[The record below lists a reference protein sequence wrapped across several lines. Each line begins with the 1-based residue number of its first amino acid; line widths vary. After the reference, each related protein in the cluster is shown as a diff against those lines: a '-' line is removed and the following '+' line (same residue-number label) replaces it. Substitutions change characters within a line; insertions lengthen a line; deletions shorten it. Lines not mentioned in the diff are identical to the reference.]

1 MNILAI
7 VAARGG
13 SKRLPGKNIK
23 LLGGRPLIAWTLE
36 AAKLS
41 GAFHAIVVTTDDLDI
56 ANAAQQCGG
65 VMLHRRSAELSTDTA
80 TSYDVVMD
88 VLNQYEAANGEVQGV
103 MLLQPTSPFRTTE
116 SISRAVHLFGTSK
129 APVVSV
135 CPAEV
140 HPAWTFRITDSSLD
154 PFLGWDGLAFRSQDL
169 PPAYTLT
176 GSIYLMT
183 PQDLR
188 KHRRFLIPGTQP
200 LITNSGAEALD
211 IDTADDWQA
220 ALDHLARQRV

>member
-7 VAARGG
+7 VPARGG
-13 SKRLPGKNIK
+13 SKRLPGKNVK
-23 LLGGRPLIAWTLE
+23 PLGGRPLIAWTLE

-41 GAFHAIVVTTDDLDI
+41 GEFHDIVVTTDDADI
-56 ANAAQQCGG
+56 ANAAQRCGG
-65 VMLHRRSAELSTDTA
+65 VVLYRRSAELSTDTA

-88 VLNQYEAANGEVQGV
+88 ALNQYEACHGEVQGV
-103 MLLQPTSPFRTTE
+103 MLLQPTSPFRTAE
-116 SISRAVHLFGTSK
+116 SISRAVRLFAASGT
-129 APVVSV
+129 PVVSV

-140 HPAWTFRITDSSLD
+140 HPAWTFRITDTSLD
-154 PFLGWDGLAFRSQDL
+154 PFLGWEGLALRSQDL
-169 PPAYTLT
+169 TPAYTLT
-176 GSIYLMT
+176 GAIYLIT

-188 KHRRFLIPGTQP
+188 RHRRFLIPGTQP
-200 LITNSGAEALD
+200 LVTSNGAEALD